1 MQNTRL
7 DRRSSSS
14 NGGGL
19 LEGPAAW
26 LITFLVIPGL
36 IAAVLLLPP
45 ISLLD
50 RLQSFTYTRI
60 GASGGAITDP
70 DGTVVNFPAEGVIS
84 SRPAVAGDC
93 GCQES
98 CLSDR
103 CARAG
108 PGPVGGDP
116 ADPE

>member
-84 SRPAVAGDC
+84 SF
-93 GCQES
+93 Q
-98 CLSDR
+98 
-103 CARAG
+103 
-108 PGPVGGDP
+108 
-116 ADPE
+116 ADIKSNPRSRW